1 MIQYTL
7 KCDQS
12 HKFQSW
18 FQSSEAFERLQQAGH
33 ISCAICGSSKIE
45 KSLMAPSVSTSRKKV
60 VAPDQDT
67 TPVLNEPQN
76 EMEGA
81 LKKMRDYV
89 EQNSDYVGQDFTKEA
104 RAMHEG
110 NAPERSI
117 YGEAKI
123 EDAKALVDE
132 GIPIAPLPFMPKR
145 KAN

>member
-18 FQSSEAFERLQQAGH
+18 FQSSEAFEKLQKAGH
-33 ISCAICGSSKIE
+33 VSCAICGSIKIE
-45 KSLMAPSVSTSRKKV
+45 KSLMAPSVSTSRKAGD
-60 VAPDQDT
+60 APKEEFVPT
-67 TPVLNEPQN
+67 LSEPQN

-81 LKKMRDYV
+81 LKKIRDYV
-89 EQNSDYVGQDFTKEA
+89 EQNSDYVGKDFAKEA

-110 NAPERSI
+110 AAPERSI
-117 YGEAKI
+117 YGEAKL
-123 EDAKALVDE
+123 EDAKALAEE
-132 GIPIAPLPFMPKR
+132 GIPVAPLPFMPKR

>member
-67 TPVLNEPQN
+67 TPVLSEPQN